1 MILISRDAESL
12 YFCGTPTPGLEKLV
26 FQTPTPALKNL
37 DSSSDHE
44 IRLQLQDLLC
54 DIVIVYLRITSEK
67 FNILLIKNAH

>member
-1 MILISRDAESL
+1 MTVYIRDAESL
-12 YFCGTPTPGLEKLV
+12 SFCGTPTP
-26 FQTPTPALKNL
+26 TPTPALKNL